1 VGNLHGVRR
10 ETPVNLN
17 PIGVKQAAR
26 ASALLSVLFLLVY
39 GGTNWLTTLRS
50 DVGVW
55 YADWELAIP
64 FVPLF
69 IVPYMSIDLF
79 FVAAPFLCGTQAE
92 LRTFA
97 RRVTFAILVAGAF
110 FLVMPLRLGFPREPV
125 EGWAGVIFNTFRTM
139 DAPHNLFPS
148 LHITLRALLADVYA
162 RHTRGIV
169 KQACMIWFVL
179 IGVSTVLTHQHH
191 LIDIAGG
198 FMLAGVAFYLFRED
212 VTRLPVTP
220 NRRVGAYYGV
230 VAAAT
235 LIVAIALLPAGALL
249 LWPAL
254 ALGMVTA
261 GYYGVGPGIFRKTDG
276 RLPWSTRFVLAPV
289 LVAQYLSLVY
299 YRRQCRAWDVVVPG
313 VVIGRVLTDTE
324 AGRAIDEGVTAVLDL
339 TGEFSEA
346 ASFANRRRESPGG
359 KLHAAKEHVS
369 QPGSL
374 RGRFLTY
381 RNLPVLDLTAPTQ
394 TQLAEAVRFIA
405 EHAASG
411 TVYVHCKIGY
421 SRSAG
426 AVGAY
431 LLYSGAAAGVEQAVA
446 MLRAAR
452 PTIIVRDEILDA
464 LIEFH
469 GSQAS
474 ASAAVAQPPAL
485 TEMN

>member
-1 VGNLHGVRR
+1 VGNLHGVGR
-10 ETPVNLN
+10 ETPISVRR
-17 PIGVKQAAR
+17 AALT
-26 ASALLSVLFLLVY
+26 SALLSVLFLVVY

-69 IVPYMSIDLF
+69 IIPYMSIDLF
-79 FVAAPFLCGTQAE
+79 FVAAPFLCDSQAE

-97 RRVTFAILVAGAF
+97 KRVTFVILVAGMF

-125 EGWAGVIFNTFRTM
+125 DGWAGVIFNTFRTM

-162 RHTRGIV
+162 RHTRGVV

-179 IGVSTVLTHQHH
+179 VGLSTVFTHQHH
-191 LIDIAGG
+191 VIDIVGG
-198 FMLAGVAFYLFRED
+198 FMLAGVAFYLFREEP
-212 VTRLPVTP
+212 TRQPVTP
-220 NRRVGAYYGV
+220 NRRIGAYYGV
-230 VAAAT
+230 LAAAT
-235 LIVAIALLPAGALL
+235 TIIAIAWLPVGALL

-254 ALGMVTA
+254 ALGMVTTA
-261 GYYGVGPGIFRKTDG
+261 YCGLGPGIFRKTDG
-276 RLPWSTRFVLAPV
+276 WLPWSTRFVLAPV
-289 LVAQYLSLVY
+289 LVGQYLSLVY
-299 YRRQCRAWDVVVPG
+299 YRRQCRAWDLVVPG
-313 VVIGRVLTDTE
+313 VVIGRVLTDVE
-324 AGRAIDEGVTAVLDL
+324 ARRAIDEGVTAVLDL

-346 ASFANRRRESPGG
+346 ASFANRRREPPDGG
-359 KLHAAKEHVS
+359 LHAADEHVS

-374 RGRFLTY
+374 PSRLPIY

-405 EHAASG
+405 EHSASG

-426 AVGAY
+426 VVGAY
-431 LLYSGAAAGVEQAVA
+431 LLHSGTAASVEEAVA
-446 MLRAAR
+446 LLRAAR
-452 PTIIVRDEILDA
+452 PSIVVRGEIIEA
-464 LIEFH
+464 LTVLY